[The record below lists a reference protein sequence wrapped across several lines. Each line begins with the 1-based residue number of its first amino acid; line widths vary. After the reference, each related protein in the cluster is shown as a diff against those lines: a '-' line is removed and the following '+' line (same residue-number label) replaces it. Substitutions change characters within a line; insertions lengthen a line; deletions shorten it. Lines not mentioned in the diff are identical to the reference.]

1 MADQTPQLPP
11 FDFGKLLKAIQL
23 LAAYETAHPGAIR
36 DLVALVPEL
45 VAIFSA
51 A

>member
-1 MADQTPQLPP
+1 MADTTQLPP
-11 FDFGKLLKAIQL
+11 FDFGKLLKVVQM
-23 LAAYETAHPGAIR
+23 LAAYEQAHPGAIR
-36 DLVALVPEL
+36 DLIALVPEI